1 MDRNASLADANRP
14 EAARRALAQQA
25 RELAAATLL
34 TTAGD
39 TALQAAAA
47 LVSQAT
53 ALLSGAVRSSR
64 YEGIAGLAPGSAA
77 NEAVWETHA
86 AFGPANALAPP
97 VEVVD
102 AEGRVDGTV
111 TFGSSWEGGPG
122 LVFGGF
128 LAAVFDGLLGRA
140 VISAGHLGVTRSLT
154 VRYLR
159 PTPLHTPVRV
169 SSVAG
174 GRVGRNVEVTAQM
187 WVGDVLTCEAEAVFT
202 CVDPERYR
210 I

>member
-1 MDRNASLADANRP
+1 MDHDTSLADASHP
-14 EAARRALAQQA
+14 EAARHALAHQARALAS
-25 RELAAATLL
+25 ATLL
-34 TTAGD
+34 TTADD
-39 TALQAAAA
+39 TALRAAAA

-53 ALLSGAVRSSR
+53 AMLSGSVRSGR
-64 YEGIAGLAPGSAA
+64 YEGVAGLMPGSAT
-77 NEAVWETHA
+77 NEALWETHA

-97 VEVVD
+97 VEVVEAD
-102 AEGRVDGTV
+102 GRVDGVV

-187 WVGDVLTCEAEAVFT
+187 WVGDVLTCEAEAVFA
-202 CVDPERYR
+202 CVDPDRYR